1 MIGFQYVV
9 KKYCWSLSMKTVSKN
24 IVCICF
30 ITSLLFPACTGKKM
44 SVEDAKQ
51 VTVSMSDESFIPPP
65 RRINDI
71 LSILSQPG
79 KNESDVVKK
88 HKIMA
93 TQIPPKTKNEA
104 QLAEFYYRRGLAALQ
119 LFRFAQALEDLSIA
133 LDYTERLSFLNINK
147 ELLLQSLGIANIQA
161 GNFRRGV
168 QLIERSV
175 KVRRVMSTPE
185 RDLRGRGYVK
195 LMRAYYQIGDFE
207 MVEKVKN
214 RAFWMFNVSEVKMG
228 IGAAGIG
235 PTLQVTN
242 IRAIS
247 DEARWKL
254 AKAEKLRRVAVNMLN
269 SFKTQWPAEYIAN
282 RVYLAQNLA
291 RQNRMFEAELAI
303 RQTLMEAVFLSGK
316 DSATTGNVIGYLGE
330 ILQKQGRLKDAQKLI
345 DAEIRIIERSGVSPD
360 SYLIANARVMHGNIL
375 CDQQKYDAAVKKYDI
390 ARKDLRDNQ
399 YLQDKL
405 FIRNP
410 NFMLTL
416 LKTKRTEEALK
427 IISTTYDTYQK
438 IFGENHYL
446 TAEIRALR
454 GMANARLKHIHEA
467 FEDFSTSIPVL
478 FTSDLIIKGDYS
490 ARQRFKMIIEAYID
504 LLAQIHKVQL
514 DEEFKINA
522 AAEAFRLA
530 DTISNQIVQ
539 SALGDSG
546 ARVAA
551 GNLELAD
558 LVRREQDARQQI
570 NTIKSILMNTLA
582 APENQQHPT
591 AIKNLKNK
599 LDTLGKA
606 RSVLMAE
613 IKRRFPKY
621 SEFTDPQP
629 ARVDQAQTY
638 LRPGEVLVSIY
649 VSENNT
655 YIWAVPY
662 RGKVKFFIAA
672 LGRNETRKIVD
683 SLRNALAPDPQ
694 TLEDIPDFDLRSAYR
709 LYNYLLQPI
718 KDTLKNATDLIIIA
732 QGPLGRLPLAILPTS
747 LIEIDNAETELFGK
761 YRNIPWLIR
770 QVAITRCPTVSSF
783 VTLRNLPK
791 SNPDRKAFAGFGDPF
806 FNQKQQTQEKQD
818 QSAYKAEH
826 AQVDG
831 GLHVRGI
838 RITQSGNL
846 DSDKIA
852 SSHLGLLNRLPDT
865 ADEIKSIAMT
875 LDADLTKDLFLGTRA
890 SEQRVKNMD
899 LSDRQVIAFAT
910 HALVPGDLDGL
921 DQPALALC
929 SPNVTGENEDGLL
942 TMGEILKLKLNA
954 DWVVLS
960 ACNTGAAGGAGT
972 EAVSGLGRA
981 FFYAGTRAI
990 LVSMWPVETTSARKL
1005 TTGLFRFQKEDKTLT
1020 RARALQKSILALID
1034 APGFVDKQTDKV
1046 VASYAHPFFWA
1057 PFIVVGDS
1065 KSNQN

>member
-1 MIGFQYVV
+1 
-9 KKYCWSLSMKTVSKN
+9 MKTVSNN
-24 IVCICF
+24 IICILF
-30 ITSLLFPACTGKKM
+30 VISLVFTACTGKKM

-51 VTVSMSDESFIPPP
+51 VTVNMSDESFIPPP

-71 LSILSQPG
+71 LSVLSQPG
-79 KNESDVVKK
+79 KTESDVVKK
-88 HKIMA
+88 QKIMA
-93 TQIPPKTKNEA
+93 AQIPPKTKNEA

-119 LFRFAQALEDLSIA
+119 LFRFAQALEDLRITLNYS
-133 LDYTERLSFLNINK
+133 ERLNFLKIDK
-147 ELLLQSLGIANIQA
+147 ELLLQSLGFAEIEA
-161 GNFRRGV
+161 GNFMRGI
-168 QLIERSV
+168 QLIKRSI
-175 KVRRVMSTPE
+175 KVHRVRSTPE

-195 LMRAYYQIGDFE
+195 LMRAYYKLGEFD

-214 RAFWMFNVSEVKMG
+214 RAFQMFNRTAAGTMG
-228 IGAAGIG
+228 VGSAGIG
-235 PTLQVTN
+235 PMLQVTN

-247 DEARWKL
+247 DEAQWKL
-254 AKAEKLRRVAVNMLN
+254 AKAEKLRRAAINMLN
-269 SFKTQWPAEYIAN
+269 SFKKRWPAEYIAN

-291 RQNRMFEAELAI
+291 WQNRMVDAELAI

-316 DSATTGNVIGYLGE
+316 DSAATGNVIGYLGE

-345 DAEIRIIERSGVSPD
+345 DAGIRIIERSGVSPN

-375 CDQQKYDAAVKKYDI
+375 CDQQKYDAALKKYQI
-390 ARKDLRDNQ
+390 ARGDLRDNQ

-405 FIRNP
+405 FSRNP

-416 LKTKRTEEALK
+416 LKTKRTQEALK

-438 IFGENHYL
+438 IFGKNHHL
-446 TAEIRALR
+446 AAEIRALR

-490 ARQRFKMIIEAYID
+490 ARQRFKMIIEAYIN

-522 AAEAFRLA
+522 AAEAFRMA
-530 DTISNQIVQ
+530 DTISSQIVQ
-539 SALGDSG
+539 SALGASG

-570 NTIKSILMNTLA
+570 NTIESILMNTLA

-591 AIKNLKNK
+591 AIKNLKSK
-599 LDTLGKA
+599 LDALGKA
-606 RSVLMAE
+606 HSALMAE

-638 LRPGEVLVSIY
+638 LRPSEVLVSIY
-649 VSENNT
+649 VSENNS

-662 RGKVKFFIAA
+662 RGEVKFFIAA

-683 SLRNALAPDPQ
+683 SLRNALVPDPQ
-694 TLEDIPDFDLRSAYR
+694 TLEDIPDFDLRSAYQ
-709 LYNYLLQPI
+709 LYNYLLKPI
-718 KDTLKNATDLIIIA
+718 EDTWKNITDLILVVH
-732 QGPLGRLPLAILPTS
+732 GPLGQLPLAILPTS
-747 LIEIDNAETELFGK
+747 IIEIDKAETELFGK
-761 YRNIPWLIR
+761 YRTIPWLIR

-806 FNQKQQTQEKQD
+806 FNEKQQTQAKQD
-818 QSAYKAEH
+818 QSVYKSEH
-826 AQVDG
+826 AKVDG

-846 DSDKIA
+846 DNDKIT

-865 ADEIKSIAMT
+865 ADEIKSIATT
-875 LDADLTKDLFLGTRA
+875 LDADPAKDLFLGTKA
-890 SEQRVKNMD
+890 SEQRVKTMD

-910 HALVPGDLDGL
+910 HALVAGDLDGL

-929 SPNVTGENEDGLL
+929 SPTVTGESEDGLL

-960 ACNTGAAGGAGT
+960 ACNTGAADGAGT
-972 EAVSGLGRA
+972 EVVSGLGRA

-1005 TTGLFRFQKEDKTLT
+1005 TAGLFRFQKEDKTLT
-1020 RARALQKSILALID
+1020 RARALQKSMLALID
-1034 APGFVDKQTDKV
+1034 APGFVDKNTGKV

-1057 PFIVVGDS
+1057 SFIVVGDS